1 MKVTVVGAGFTGK
14 MMAHRILEKD
24 LANVALVDIVEGLPQ
39 GLALDMM
46 EAAPIEGFTRR
57 IEGSNDYDI
66 SEGSDIVVI
75 TAGVAR
81 KPGMSRADL
90 IETNAKIV
98 GGVASEAAKRSPDAI
113 LIVFSN
119 PLDEMTHLA
128 AHTSGL
134 PKHRVIGQAGVLDSA
149 RFRYF
154 IAEAVPCLPH
164 EVEAVTLGSH
174 GEIMVPL
181 PRLAKAQGKPVTD
194 LLDDHVI
201 RQVCERTRDGGA
213 EIVGLLKTGSAYFA
227 PSSAVVAMVKAIVTD
242 SKETL
247 PVCAWLTGQY
257 GLSDMFLGVPAKLGR
272 EGVVEIEEWELTT
285 EELDEL
291 HAAAKIVQERVATLP
306 IP

>member
-14 MMAHRILEKD
+14 MTAHRILEKD

-46 EAAPIEGFTRR
+46 EAAPVEGFTRR
-57 IEGSNDYDI
+57 IEGSNTYEI
-66 SEGSDIVVI
+66 TEGSDIAVI

-90 IETNAKIV
+90 IETNTKIV
-98 GGVASEAAKRSPDAI
+98 SGVVGEIVARSPDVI
-113 LIVFSN
+113 LIILSN

-128 AHTSGL
+128 GQVSGL
-134 PKHRVIGQAGVLDSA
+134 PKERVIGQAGVLDSA

-154 IAEAVPCLPH
+154 IAEAVPCLPF
-164 EVEAVTLGSH
+164 EVDAWTLGSH

-181 PRLAKAQGKPVTD
+181 PRLAKAQGRPVPD
-194 LLDDHVI
+194 LLEPQVI
-201 RQVCERTRDGGA
+201 ADICQRTRDGGA

-227 PSSAVVAMVKAIVTD
+227 PSSAVVAMVKAIAED
-242 SKETL
+242 SKEVL

-257 GLSDMFLGVPAKLGR
+257 GLSDIFLGVPAKLGR
-272 EGVVEIEEWELTT
+272 GGVEEVVEWELETD
-285 EELDEL
+285 ELDEL
-291 HAAAKIVQERVATLP
+291 HAAAKIVSERIATLNV
-306 IP
+306 

>member
-14 MMAHRILEKD
+14 MTAHRILEKD

-46 EAAPIEGFTRR
+46 EAAPVEGFTRR

-66 SEGSDIVVI
+66 TEGSDVVVI
-75 TAGVAR
+75 TAGIAR

-90 IETNAKIV
+90 IETNSRIV
-98 GGVASEAAKRSPDAI
+98 GGVAREAAKRSPEAVI
-113 LIVFSN
+113 IVLSN
-119 PLDEMTHLA
+119 PLDEMTYVA
-128 AHTSGL
+128 ATASGF
-134 PKHRVIGQAGVLDSA
+134 PKQRVIGQAGILDSA

-154 IAEAVPCLPH
+154 IAEAVPCLPF
-164 EVEAVTLGSH
+164 EVEATTLGSH

-181 PRLAKAQGKPVTD
+181 PRLAKAQGRPITD
-194 LLDDHVI
+194 LLEPEVV
-201 RQVCERTRDGGA
+201 RQICERTRDGGA

-227 PSSAVVAMVKAIVTD
+227 PSTAVVAMVKAILSD
-242 SKETL
+242 SNETF

-272 EGVVEIEEWELTT
+272 GGIVEIEEWELTT
-285 EELDEL
+285 DELDEL

-306 IP
+306 SL

>member
-24 LANVALVDIVEGLPQ
+24 LANVALVDVVEGLPQ

-46 EAAPIEGFTRR
+46 EAAPIEGFNRM

-90 IETNAKIV
+90 IDTNKKIISNV
-98 GGVASEAAKRSPDAI
+98 VTEAVKRSPDAI
-113 LIVFSN
+113 LIVFTN

-128 AHTSGL
+128 GHVSGF
-134 PKHRVIGQAGVLDSA
+134 PKERIIGQAGVLDSA

-154 IAEAVPCLPH
+154 ISEAVPCLPY
-164 EVEAVTLGSH
+164 EVEATTLGSH

-181 PRLAKAQGKPVTD
+181 PRLAKAKGKPVTD
-194 LLDDHVI
+194 LLDAETI
-201 RQVCERTRDGGA
+201 RQICERTRDGGA

-227 PSSAVVAMVKAIVTD
+227 PSSAVVAMVKAIVNDT
-242 SKETL
+242 KETL

-272 EGVVEIEEWELTT
+272 GGVEEIEEWELTT
-285 EELDEL
+285 DELDEL
-291 HAAAKIVQERVATLP
+291 HAAAKIVSERVASLG
-306 IP
+306 I